1 MKAGYKQTEV
11 GVIPEDWEVKA
22 LGEISHP
29 VRGGSPRPAGDPKY
43 FNGNYIPW
51 LTVAALT
58 NLSEAQLY
66 VSQTEGYLTEEG
78 SKWSRIIEKDTLIIA
93 NSGATL
99 GVAKLLE
106 IKCCANDGIAALYNL
121 SQEVSK
127 LYLVYYINSKTKY
140 LRDVVATGNGQPNL
154 NTSLISDFKVPLP
167 PTIAEQTAIATAL
180 SDTDELIQSLE
191 KLITKKR
198 LIKHGA
204 LQELLKPKENWVE
217 KSLDELFAFS
227 GGLTASREQLS
238 DKGLAYLHYG
248 DIHGSKKSYIDIER
262 EYADI
267 PKLDVPLNKVPS
279 ATLLGDGDL
288 VFVDASEDDEGTSRH
303 VVIKNPNA
311 MPYIAGLH
319 TIVAKSTNDLVDKNY
334 RQYCFQSNDVKRQ
347 FKFYAVG
354 TKVSGVSKS
363 NIGKILLTLPPTN
376 DEQRRIAASLSD
388 MDAELA
394 ALEAKLDKYRHIKQG
409 MMQELLTGRIR
420 LV

>member
-1 MKAGYKQTEV
+1 MVIKEGYKQTEV
-11 GVIPEDWEVKA
+11 GVIPDNWEVNSIKSVCK
-22 LGEISHP
+22 LVNGRGFKPFEWKTSGLPI
-29 VRGGSPRPAGDPKY
+29 VRIQNLNGSEEY
-43 FNGNYIPW
+43 NYYQGAYDKKI
-51 LTVAALT
+51 
-58 NLSEAQLY
+58 E
-66 VSQTEGYLTEEG
+66 
-78 SKWSRIIEKDTLIIA
+78 IEKGQLLFAWSGSRGTSFGPHIWNGSLALLNYHTWKVVVNKDVIA
-93 NSGATL
+93 
-99 GVAKLLE
+99 
-106 IKCCANDGIAALYNL
+106 
-121 SQEVSK
+121 
-127 LYLVYYINSKTKY
+127 
-140 LRDVVATGNGQPNL
+140 
-154 NTSLISDFKVPLP
+154 SDFFFHALNLLTKRIEDSAHGASALVHTQKWEMEGFKFAFP
-167 PTIAEQTAIATAL
+167 PTLTEQTAIATAL